1 MEELIIIL
9 IKRLEKKGIEPITI
23 YSFIRDLANTI
34 VVNPSMNLIEVNKH
48 LHLLGWDSV
57 ELDYRTLELATACFK
72 VKGSDHLENEPVYY
86 EMNLKTVLVDKSGGI

>member
-9 IKRLEKKGIEPITI
+9 IKRLEKKGIEPIMI

-34 VVNPSMNLIEVNKH
+34 VANPYMNLLQVNKQ

-57 ELDYRTLELATACFK
+57 ELDYHTLELATACFGA
-72 VKGSDHLENEPVYY
+72 KGLERLENKPICY
-86 EMNLKTVLVDKSGGI
+86 EIKLRMVLI